1 MSLDGLHN
9 LLKELTLCGLTA
21 IAESSFGMEG
31 CKSAV
36 AYYDSRKDELITNL
50 EAFQPAMDA
59 LGELPGVQGL
69 FGAAQARRLAIQ
81 FVFNACR
88 YVTDESSFN
97 AASEHTW
104 KSFERELSTATW
116 CYRAVANLQ
125 NIECV
130 QAPVDLGDG
139 VSIRGRS
146 FEELSEQLSW
156 GPWELD
162 HLTRDWLAGANSSFV
177 MLIERQVA
185 KAPDNFLM
193 VNDGTEYQRAVRTLL
208 AMRLLAPGDVRIG
221 RLFAARPASF
231 NVGLGGIQS
240 SGFTVWHPGPV
251 YKLAPDLVPLIEQ
264 TYKDLLALEQ
274 QQLAKPN
281 RTLLLALR
289 SFSSIYDRLLH
300 QAEDRIVDAIT
311 ALEALWRLDAEL
323 SFKLAFRTSS
333 LLAAS
338 DDERVSIYETL
349 SEYYK
354 IRSKV
359 VHGGSLTEVQEQ
371 KLRED
376 EPLRSIVRRI
386 LRAFLH
392 LAINPG
398 EWTLQRLTE
407 EADRTLLH
415 DVGRRTLRVAM
426 GI

>member
-1 MSLDGLHN
+1 MSMDRLRN
-9 LLKELTLCGLTA
+9 SLKELTLRGLTA
-21 IAESSFGMEG
+21 ITESSFGMEG

-36 AYYDSRKDELITNL
+36 AYYDSRKDDLITGL
-50 EAFQPAMDA
+50 EAFQPAVDA
-59 LGELPGVQGL
+59 LGQLPAVQGL
-69 FGAAQARRLAIQ
+69 FGAAEARRLAIQ

-88 YVTDESSFN
+88 HVTDESSFDT
-97 AASEHTW
+97 ACEHTW
-104 KSFERELSTATW
+104 ATFAQEVGTTTW
-116 CYRAVANLQ
+116 SYRAVANMQ
-125 NIECV
+125 NIECA
-130 QAPVDLGDG
+130 QAPLALGQG

-146 FEELSEQLSW
+146 FEKLSALLNW
-156 GPWELD
+156 GAFELD
-162 HLTRDWLAGANSSFV
+162 QLTKDWMAGANSSFV
-177 MLIERQVA
+177 MLIETEVA
-185 KAPDNFLM
+185 KTPDNFIM
-193 VNDGTEYQRAVRTLL
+193 VNDGSEYPRAVRTLL

-221 RLFAARPASF
+221 RIFAARPAAF
-231 NVGLGGIQS
+231 NVGLGGMQS
-240 SGFTVWHPGPV
+240 FGFTVWHPGPV
-251 YKLAPDLVPLIEQ
+251 YRLAPEQVPMIVRTCQ
-264 TYKDLLALEQ
+264 DLLALEQ
-274 QQLAKPN
+274 QPGKTN

-289 SFSSIYDRLLH
+289 SFSSIYDRLFH
-300 QAEDRIVDAIT
+300 QAEDRVVDAIT
-311 ALEALWRLDAEL
+311 ALEALWKLDAEL

-371 KLRED
+371 QLRED
-376 EPLRSIVRRI
+376 EPLRSIVRRA

-398 EWTLQRLTE
+398 EWTLKRLNE

-415 DVGRRTLRVAM
+415 DVGRRSLRAAM